1 MKRVGVFIS
10 LLIAWSLAFA
20 VPVLAAAPSNDTFG
34 GATVIG
40 SLPFTDTLD
49 TTEAT
54 TDATDQ
60 EANADCGAPA
70 TDASVWYTVTASSD
84 DGLAVDVSQSDYS
97 AGVIVV
103 TGSPGSFTFV
113 TCGPGAV
120 EFPTVNGE
128 TYSIVAFDDQQ
139 DGAGNGGTLVINVDV
154 VPPPPVVA
162 LTVDPTG
169 RFNSK
174 TGTATITGTV
184 TCTGGADFTE
194 IDVSLRQSV
203 GRFVITGSGFT
214 DFPCDGSTHGWSAEV
229 FPDNGVFKGG
239 HTASVSVGTACG
251 PFECGEDF
259 QEHIVK
265 LRR

>member
-1 MKRVGVFIS
+1 MKRVGVFVS
-10 LLIAWSLAFA
+10 LFIAWSLAFA
-20 VPVLAAAPSNDTFG
+20 VPVLAAAPSNDTFA

-70 TDASVWYTVTASSD
+70 TDASVRYTITASSD
-84 DGLAVDVSQSDYS
+84 DGIVVDVSQSSYS
-97 AGVIVV
+97 AGVGVV
-103 TGSPGSFTFV
+103 TGSPGSFTLV

-120 EFPTVNGE
+120 EFPTVSGE
-128 TYSIVAFDDQQ
+128 TYSIVAFDDQT
-139 DGAGNGGTLVINVDV
+139 DGAGNGGTLVINVDT
-154 VPPPPVVA
+154 VPPPPVVN

-174 TGTATITGTV
+174 TGTATISGSV
-184 TCTGGADFTE
+184 TCTGGGDFTE

-239 HTASVSVGTACG
+239 HTASVSVATACG

>member
-1 MKRVGVFIS
+1 MKRVGIFTS

-49 TTEAT
+49 TSEAT

-60 EANADCGAPA
+60 EANQDCGAPA
-70 TDASVWYTVTASSD
+70 TDASVWYQVTASSD
-84 DGLAVDVSQSDYS
+84 DGIAVDVSQSSYS

-103 TGSPGSFTFV
+103 TGSPGSFTLAA
-113 TCGPGAV
+113 CGPGAV
-120 EFPTVNGE
+120 TFPTLTGE
-128 TYSIVAFDDQQ
+128 TYSIVAFDDQT
-139 DGAGNGGTLVINVDV
+139 DRTANGGTLVINVDA
-154 VPPPPVVA
+154 VPPPPVVD

-169 RFNSK
+169 HFNSK
-174 TGTATITGTV
+174 TGTATISGSV

-194 IDVSLRQSV
+194 LDVSLRQSV
-203 GRFVITGSGFT
+203 GRLIISGFGFT
-214 DFPCDGSTHGWSAEV
+214 DFPCDGSTHAWSAEV

-239 HTASVSVGTACG
+239 HTASVSVATACG
-251 PFECGEDF
+251 PFDCGQDF
-259 QEHIVK
+259 EEHVVK

>member
-1 MKRVGVFIS
+1 MKRVGVFVS

-162 LTVDPTG
+162 LTDDHRHG
-169 RFNSK
+169 DLYRWR
-174 TGTATITGTV
+174 GLHRDRRLAATV
-184 TCTGGADFTE
+184 RRA
-194 IDVSLRQSV
+194 LRHHRV
-203 GRFVITGSGFT
+203 RVHRL
-214 DFPCDGSTHGWSAEV
+214 PV
-229 FPDNGVFKGG
+229 
-239 HTASVSVGTACG
+239 
-251 PFECGEDF
+251 
-259 QEHIVK
+259 
-265 LRR
+265 RRLDTRLER

>member
-1 MKRVGVFIS
+1 VGVFVS

-40 SLPFTDTLD
+40 SLPFTQTLD

-60 EANADCGAPA
+60 EANPSDCGAPA
-70 TDASVWYTVTASSD
+70 MDASVWYTVTASSD
-84 DGLAVDVSQSDYS
+84 DGIAVDVSQSSYS
-97 AGVIVV
+97 AGVSVV

-128 TYSIVAFDDQQ
+128 TYSIVAFDDQT
-139 DGAGNGGTLVINVDV
+139 DGSAANGGTLVINVEA
-154 VPPPPVVA
+154 VPPPPVVD

-169 RFNSK
+169 LFNSK
-174 TGTATITGTV
+174 TGTATITGSV

-194 IDVSLRQSV
+194 LDVSLRQSV
-203 GRFVITGSGFT
+203 GRFVISGSGFT

-239 HTASVSVGTACG
+239 HTASVSFATACG
-251 PFECGEDF
+251 PFDCGQDFED
-259 QEHIVK
+259 HIVK